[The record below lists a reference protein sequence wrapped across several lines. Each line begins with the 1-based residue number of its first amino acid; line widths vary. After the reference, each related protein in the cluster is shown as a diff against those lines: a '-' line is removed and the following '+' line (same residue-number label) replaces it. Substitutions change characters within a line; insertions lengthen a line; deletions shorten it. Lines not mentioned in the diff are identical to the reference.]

1 MRVKKE
7 KGFRRIEIV
16 DSNYENSKNS
26 FYDIPHKKC
35 FFCLVIFAIFL
46 FIFLIFEIIYLI
58 HTNDNSTKILDLE
71 SNDDNIVNKN
81 KNINKTLEK
90 SYVVQNS
97 VSYIFNNVENNQNT
111 KKIYDIYNK
120 AYKEVKNPKITI
132 IIIVNDNKYDNIERL
147 LESIYDQN
155 FIEIEILIIDDNINK
170 DNKIIYDKIQKI
182 DKRLKIIEYG
192 KIIGKLKRRIEGIN
206 KSNGEYI
213 IFLDSDDYFSSPNVL
228 SKIYT
233 SAINDKIDI
242 LEFKSFHWIQC
253 KDSSPINQPQIFDIM
268 YFGND
273 NFNNLKQFHIT
284 GKIIQKEFFMN
295 VLNNMDNFYKE
306 QNMTYFEE
314 SMILFI
320 LFKKAKSFEMLRIQG
335 TVKSCSYCDYNI
347 YFGNGKIIN
356 DYLLYLKFMTQYSED
371 NVPEKR
377 LLATLF
383 LNNIVRRNSIVV
395 NNDNVNLLKQI
406 INFFLISE
414 KVSDEDKQRIK
425 KYQNYINSNEKPN

>member
-16 DSNYENSKNS
+16 DSNYENSKNT
-26 FYDIPHKKC
+26 FYNISHQKC

-46 FIFLIFEIIYLI
+46 FIFLIFEIIYLM
-58 HTNDNSTKILDLE
+58 HDNENSTKIFDLE

-81 KNINKTLEK
+81 INKTLEK
-90 SYVVQNS
+90 SYEIQNS
-97 VSYIFNNVENNQNT
+97 VSYIYNNENNQNT
-111 KKIYDIYNK
+111 IKIYDIYNK
-120 AYKEVKNPKITI
+120 TYKEVKNPKITI
-132 IIIVNDNKYDNIERL
+132 IIIVNNDKYDNIERL

-155 FIEIEILIIDDNINK
+155 FIDIEILIIDDNISKN
-170 DNKIIYDKIQKI
+170 NKIVYDKILKI
-182 DKRLKIIEYG
+182 DKRLKIIQYG

-213 IFLDSDDYFSSPNVL
+213 IFFDSDDYFSSPNVL

-233 SAINDKIDI
+233 RAINDKIDI

-253 KDSSPINQPQIFDIM
+253 KDSSPINQPLIFDIM

-273 NFNNLKQFHIT
+273 NFNHLKQFHIA

-320 LFKKAKSFEMLRIQG
+320 LFKKAKSFELLRIQG

-347 YFGNGKIIN
+347 YFGNSKINN
-356 DYLLYLKFMTQYSED
+356 DYLLYLKFMTQYSDD

-377 LLATLF
+377 FLATLF
-383 LNNIVRRNSIVV
+383 LNNIVRRNSFIV
-395 NNDNVNLLKQI
+395 NNDNINLLKQV
-406 INFFLISE
+406 INFFLVSE
-414 KVSDEDKQRIK
+414 KVSDEDKYRIQH
-425 KYQNYINSNEKPN
+425 YQNYINSYSNEKPN